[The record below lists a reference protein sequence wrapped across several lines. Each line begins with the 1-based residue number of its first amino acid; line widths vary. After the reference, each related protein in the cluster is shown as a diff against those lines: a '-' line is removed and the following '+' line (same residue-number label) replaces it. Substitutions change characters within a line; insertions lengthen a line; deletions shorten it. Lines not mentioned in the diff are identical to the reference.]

1 MTMRSR
7 TSSDFAC
14 EQQAAIAGF
23 LWGYDTGIVG
33 TALPMVGTDLGH
45 VLSSGELEI
54 ITAATTVGAIPGAL
68 ILGSL
73 SDKLG
78 RKWSMVIADAA

>member
-1 MTMRSR
+1 
-7 TSSDFAC
+7 
-14 EQQAAIAGF
+14 
-23 LWGYDTGIVG
+23 
-33 TALPMVGTDLGH
+33 
-45 VLSSGELEI
+45 
-54 ITAATTVGAIPGAL
+54 VGAIPGAL